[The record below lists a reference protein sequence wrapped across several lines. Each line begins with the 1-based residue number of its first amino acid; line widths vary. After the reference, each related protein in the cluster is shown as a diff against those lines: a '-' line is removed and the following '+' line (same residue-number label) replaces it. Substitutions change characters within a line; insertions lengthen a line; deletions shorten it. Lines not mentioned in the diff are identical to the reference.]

1 MRQRIV
7 AATAKINQSILL
19 LDRITTI
26 RRFLYEGSNRR
37 VKQNRSIDSTDNNTL
52 TIDKFNSG
60 VDNNNNNID
69 PSTEEVTKE

>member
-52 TIDKFNSG
+52 TIDKFNLG